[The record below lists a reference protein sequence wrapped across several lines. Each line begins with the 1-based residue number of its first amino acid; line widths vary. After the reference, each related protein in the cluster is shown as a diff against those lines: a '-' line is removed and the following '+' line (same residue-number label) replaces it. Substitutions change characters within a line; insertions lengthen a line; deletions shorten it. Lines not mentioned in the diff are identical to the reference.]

1 MGKTL
6 NFFQINIFFG
16 FIISEILLWVQKDIL
31 DNIIFFNNTN
41 GDIYLTTDN
50 NKYQLFFGTTS
61 ANGDER
67 ILFGL
72 CHDIY
77 SQTKYI
83 IMIND
88 NYVPYIRKKIGR
100 ADKKEIPNAKMVL
113 VDLASNPMILLV
125 GTDNSYMEMINL
137 NSNIDDEVFGFEQ
150 SEIIH
155 SNIINKGISPLLFF
169 INGKVYYL
177 STSILNDDPSYY
189 YITLHEFIF
198 QVEDN
203 SIERLRFFN
212 QNFNNDIKGTYM
224 SCDSN
229 NGFQE
234 FFLTCFYLDI
244 DNNYTITF
252 ITTNDY
258 GNYNFSTNKTY
269 KIAPGPINGEFYFV
283 KALSGY
289 TKTRY
294 AIYAYYSGE
303 MNHIPTLRI
312 LNIDDNYNI
321 TNKFDNFTEI
331 YLGGFNFNN
340 GIKYN
345 DVCLRDIKEKGLD
358 LYFISAND
366 NREILI
372 ISYIKFYY
380 TSKMELVIRYQ
391 KLELKKY
398 FNLKIFHGFKA
409 LIFGLNYFLNIAF
422 DFCFS

>member
-61 ANGDER
+61 DNGDEK

-177 STSILNDDPSYY
+177 SISILKDDPSYY
-189 YITLHEFIF
+189 YITLHEF
-198 QVEDN
+198 
-203 SIERLRFFN
+203 RR
-212 QNFNNDIKGTYM
+212 
-224 SCDSN
+224 
-229 NGFQE
+229 
-234 FFLTCFYLDI
+234 
-244 DNNYTITF
+244 
-252 ITTNDY
+252 
-258 GNYNFSTNKTY
+258 
-269 KIAPGPINGEFYFV
+269 
-283 KALSGY
+283 
-289 TKTRY
+289 
-294 AIYAYYSGE
+294 
-303 MNHIPTLRI
+303 
-312 LNIDDNYNI
+312 
-321 TNKFDNFTEI
+321 
-331 YLGGFNFNN
+331 
-340 GIKYN
+340 
-345 DVCLRDIKEKGLD
+345 
-358 LYFISAND
+358 
-366 NREILI
+366 
-372 ISYIKFYY
+372 
-380 TSKMELVIRYQ
+380 
-391 KLELKKY
+391 
-398 FNLKIFHGFKA
+398 
-409 LIFGLNYFLNIAF
+409 
-422 DFCFS
+422 